1 MAKLLT
7 GVASPVDIP
16 KIIEFWESS
25 RNASFSAAAVGP
37 ALQKYISQNPFLCL
51 VAEKEEN
58 IIATVVYGIKR
69 YRGFIHHIAVEPDYL
84 GTGVL
89 NRLINEAFRALAQR
103 SCSRCHIFVHDMVH
117 NPVTKEIMEQI
128 EWARAGGSQV
138 FTHDLEY
145 PLSKEDLIT

>member
-37 ALQKYISQNPFLCL
+37 TLQKYISRNPFLCL
-51 VAEKEEN
+51 VAETEGK

-69 YRGFIHHIAVEPDYL
+69 YRGFIHHIAVDPEYL

-89 NRLINEAFRALAQR
+89 NRLMNEAFRALAQR
-103 SCSRCHIFVHDMVH
+103 SCSRCHIFVHDMTH
-117 NPVTKEIMEQI
+117 NPVTREMIEEID
-128 EWARAGGSQV
+128 WARAGGSQV
-138 FTHDLEY
+138 YTHDLEY
-145 PLSKEDLIT
+145 PLSKDDLVT